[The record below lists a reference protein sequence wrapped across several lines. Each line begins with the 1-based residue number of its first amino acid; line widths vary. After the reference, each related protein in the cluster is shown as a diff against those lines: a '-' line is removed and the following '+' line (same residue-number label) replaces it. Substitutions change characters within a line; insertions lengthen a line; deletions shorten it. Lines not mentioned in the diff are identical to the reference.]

1 MKTLITSAD
10 FNTIESEILVI
21 GVPEHPENVT
31 GWDTFVS
38 MFSSRVPEWV
48 KSGDIKSTF
57 NEIVKMPSLD
67 EKKFKRVLFIGLGTS
82 KSLTEEKLRQ
92 VFATVGKELFAM
104 KATSAAIW
112 TSPFT
117 NDNLDCEA
125 VVFAAS
131 EGIGLGT
138 YNYHGYKTDSNEKDF
153 SLDSLQFLSN
163 ADTDEL
169 KAAFEVG
176 TVHAY
181 AVNEARTLV
190 NMPPNILTATK
201 MAEYAQELAEKY
213 DFEIEV
219 LGKKEMEELGMG
231 AILAVNKGSV
241 EEPRLIVLKYAAT
254 DTWED
259 VVGLV
264 GKGVTYDTGGYSLKP
279 KDGMVGMKGDMGG
292 AAAVLGAMT
301 IIGELR
307 PEKNVIAVIASTD
320 NMISGE
326 AFKPDDV
333 ITSLSGKTIE
343 VLNTDAEGRLVLA
356 DAVTYAKQSGADYL
370 IDVATLTGGVIVALG
385 MDKTGALTN
394 DEAFFEEFMQASL
407 ETGEFVWRLPLT
419 ENDKKRLRKSDVA
432 DLNNSPG
439 RDGHMIFGGGFV
451 GEFVGDTP
459 WIHLDIAGTSDATAA
474 HDLGPKGA
482 TGVMVRTLAT
492 LIERIADSSSD
503 LDNE

>member
-1 MKTLITSAD
+1 MRRILMKTTIVEQDFSKVEAEVLI
-10 FNTIESEILVI
+10 I
-21 GVPEHPENVT
+21 GVPKHPENTV
-31 GWDTFVS
+31 GWDEFVAS
-38 MFSSRVPEWV
+38 YSTRLPEWL
-48 KSGDIKSTF
+48 KSGDVKTDFKKLI
-57 NEIVKMPSLD
+57 KMPSMN
-67 EKKFKRVLFIGLGTS
+67 EQGYKRVLFIGLGT
-82 KSLTEEKLRQ
+82 KNSLTEDRLRE
-92 VFATVGKELFAM
+92 VFAAAGKELSKM
-104 KATSAAIW
+104 KVSSVAIW
-112 TSPFT
+112 TAPFT
-117 NDNLDCEA
+117 NEKITCED
-125 VVFAAS
+125 VVFTAA
-131 EGIGLGT
+131 EGLGLGA
-138 YNYHGYKTDSNEKDF
+138 YEFEGYKTDSNERDVTLETV
-153 SLDSLQFLSN
+153 SFLSA
-163 ADTDEL
+163 ADEEEL

-176 TVHAY
+176 KVHAY
-181 AVNEARTLV
+181 AVNEARNLV
-190 NMPPNILTATK
+190 NMPPNILTATE
-201 MAEYAQELAEKY
+201 MANYARQLAEKH

-219 LGKKEMEELGMG
+219 LGKAEMEELGMG

-241 EEPRLIVLKYAAT
+241 EEPRLIVLKYAGT

-259 VVGLV
+259 VIGLV
-264 GKGVTYDTGGYSLKP
+264 GKGITYDTGGYSLKP
-279 KDGMVGMKGDMGG
+279 REGMVGMKGDMGG
-292 AAAVLGAMT
+292 AAAVLGAMS

-307 PEKNVIAVIASTD
+307 PSKNVVAVIASTD
-320 NMISGE
+320 NMVSAE

-394 DEAFFEEFMQASL
+394 DEAFFEEFMHAAT

-419 ENDKKRLRKSDVA
+419 ESDKKRLRKSDVA

-459 WIHLDIAGTSDATAA
+459 WVHLDIAGTSGAESA
-474 HDLGPKGA
+474 HDLGPKGG

-492 LIERIADSSSD
+492 LVERMS
-503 LDNE
+503 NN

>member
-1 MKTLITSAD
+1 MNATIVEQNFSEVEADVLI
-10 FNTIESEILVI
+10 I
-21 GVPEHPENVT
+21 GVPQHPENT
-31 GWDTFVS
+31 KGWDEFVAS
-38 MFSSRVPEWV
+38 YSTRLPEWIRFGDV
-48 KSGDIKSTF
+48 KTDFKVL
-57 NEIVKMPSLD
+57 VKMPSIN
-67 EKKFKRVLFIGLGTS
+67 EQGYKRVLFIGLGA
-82 KSLTEEKLRQ
+82 KNSLTEDRLRE
-92 VFATVGKELFAM
+92 VFAAAGKELSNL
-104 KATSAAIW
+104 KASSVAIW
-112 TSPFT
+112 TAPFT
-117 NDNLDCEA
+117 NDKLVCED
-125 VVFAAS
+125 VVFTAA
-131 EGIGLGT
+131 EGLGLGG
-138 YNYHGYKTDSNEKDF
+138 YEFEGYKTDSNEQDITLG
-153 SLDSLQFLSN
+153 SVTFLSSAN
-163 ADTDEL
+163 EEEL

-176 TVHAY
+176 KVHAH
-181 AVNEARTLV
+181 AVNEARNLV
-190 NMPPNILTATK
+190 NMPPNILTATE
-201 MAEYAQELAEKY
+201 MASYARRLAEKH

-241 EEPRLIVLKYAAT
+241 EEPKLIVLKYAAT

-264 GKGVTYDTGGYSLKP
+264 GKGVTYDTGGYSLKS

-292 AAAVLGAMT
+292 AAAVLGAMS

-307 PEKNVIAVIASTD
+307 PSKNVVAVIAATD
-320 NMISGE
+320 NMVSGE

-356 DAVTYAKQSGADYL
+356 DAVTYAKQAGADYL

-385 MDKTGALTN
+385 KDKTGALTN
-394 DEAFFEEFMQASL
+394 DETFFEEFMYAAV

-419 ENDKKRLRKSDVA
+419 ESDKKRLRKSDVA

-439 RDGHMIFGGGFV
+439 RDGHAIFGGGFI

-459 WIHLDIAGTSDATAA
+459 WIHLDIAGTSDADAG

-492 LIERIADSSSD
+492 IVERMAD
-503 LDNE
+503 N

>member
-1 MKTLITSAD
+1 MKPLIKELDFFNIEAD
-10 FNTIESEILVI
+10 VFVV
-21 GVPEHPENVT
+21 GVPEHPENVE
-31 GWDTFVS
+31 GWDEFVAS
-38 MFSSRVPEWV
+38 FSTRIPVWL
-48 KSGDIKSTF
+48 KSGDIKTDF
-57 NEIVKMPSLD
+57 KKIVNVPSMK
-67 EKKFKRVLFIGLGTS
+67 ESGYKRILFVGLGAK
-82 KSLTEEKLRQ
+82 KSLNENRLRE
-92 VFATVGKELFAM
+92 VFAAVGKELASM
-104 KATSAAIW
+104 RVTSAAIW
-112 TSPFT
+112 TAPFK
-117 NDNLDCEA
+117 NEKLVCED
-125 VVFAAS
+125 VVFTSA
-131 EGIGLGT
+131 EGLTLGA
-138 YNYHGYKTDSNEKDF
+138 YKFEGYHTDSNIRTVE
-153 SLDSLQFLSN
+153 LETVTFLSSAN
-163 ADTDEL
+163 NDEL

-176 TVHAY
+176 EVNAY
-181 AVNEARTLV
+181 SVNEARNLV
-190 NMPPNILTATK
+190 NMPPNILTATE
-201 MAEYAQELAEKY
+201 MANYAQELATKH
-213 DFEIEV
+213 DFEIEI

-241 EEPRLIVLKYAAT
+241 EEPKLIVMKYSGT
-254 DTWED
+254 DEWKD

-264 GKGVTYDTGGYSLKP
+264 GKGITYDTGGYSLKP

-292 AAAVLGAMT
+292 AAAVLGAMN

-307 PEKNVIAVIASTD
+307 PAKNVVAVIASTD
-320 NMISGE
+320 NMVSGE

-356 DAVTYAKQSGADYL
+356 DAVTYALQCGADYL
-370 IDVATLTGGVIVALG
+370 VDVATLTGGVIVALG

-394 DEAFFEEFMQASL
+394 NEEFFEEFMQAAV

-439 RDGHMIFGGGFV
+439 RDGHAIFGGGFV

-492 LIERIADSSSD
+492 MIERMAETDI
-503 LDNE
+503 

>member
-1 MKTLITSAD
+1 MKAL
-10 FNTIESEILVI
+10 FIEPEFSNLKSEVLVI
-21 GVPEHPENVT
+21 GVPEHPENVE
-31 GWDTFVS
+31 GWDNFATS
-38 MFSSRVPEWV
+38 FSPRLMDWI
-48 KSGDIKSTF
+48 KSGDIQSEFKK
-57 NEIVKMPSLD
+57 IVKMPALHTGAYD
-67 EKKFKRVLFIGLGTS
+67 RVYFIGLGNA
-82 KSLTEEKLRQ
+82 KKMTEDRLRQ
-92 VFATVGKELFAM
+92 AFAALGKEL
-104 KATSAAIW
+104 KASKVASLSIW
-112 TSPFT
+112 TAPFT
-117 NDNLDCEA
+117 NDALACDD
-125 VVFAAS
+125 VVFAAA
-131 EGIGLGT
+131 EGIGMGS
-138 YNYHGYKTDSNEKDF
+138 YKFEGFRTDSNERDVALE
-153 SLDSLQFLSN
+153 SVTFLSK
-163 ADTDEL
+163 ADEEEL
-169 KAAFEVG
+169 RAAFEVG
-176 TVHAY
+176 STYSH
-181 AVNEARTLV
+181 AVNEARNLV

-201 MAEYAQELAEKY
+201 MADYAKELAEKH
-213 DFEIEV
+213 DFEIEI

-241 EEPRLIVLKYAAT
+241 EEPRLIVLKYAGT
-254 DTWED
+254 EQWED

-279 KDGMVGMKGDMGG
+279 REGMVGMKGDMGG
-292 AAAVLGAMT
+292 AAAVLGAMN

-307 PEKNVIAVIASTD
+307 PSKNVIAVIGSTD

-356 DAVTYAKQSGADYL
+356 DAVTYAKQSGANYL

-385 MDKTGALTN
+385 NDKTGALTN
-394 DEAFFEEFMQASL
+394 NEQFFEEFMQASM

-419 ENDKKRLRKSDVA
+419 ENDKKRIRKSEVA

-451 GEFVGDTP
+451 GEFAGDTP
-459 WIHLDIAGTSDATAA
+459 WIHLDIAGTSDASAA

-492 LIERIADSSSD
+492 VVERMADAG
-503 LDNE
+503 LNE

>member
-1 MKTLITSAD
+1 MQAIIMEPDFSKVSAD
-10 FNTIESEILVI
+10 VLVI
-21 GVPEHPENVT
+21 GVPEHPENMT
-31 GWDTFVS
+31 GWGDFVQS
-38 MFSSRVPEWV
+38 FSPRLPEWL
-48 KSGDIKSTF
+48 KSGDIQTDFKK
-57 NEIVKMPSLD
+57 IVKMPTLEERSY
-67 EKKFKRVLFIGLGTS
+67 KRVFFIGLGPQ
-82 KSLTEEKLRQ
+82 KALTEDRLRQ
-92 VFATVGKELFAM
+92 AFADVGKELLKG
-104 KATSAAIW
+104 KARSVAIW
-112 TSPFT
+112 TAPFT
-117 NDNLDCEA
+117 NDKLTCED
-125 VVFAAS
+125 VVFLAS
-131 EGIGLGT
+131 EGMVLGA
-138 YNYHGYKTDSNEKDF
+138 YQFEGYRTDSNERDVT
-153 SLDSLQFLSN
+153 LETITFLSE
-163 ADTDEL
+163 ADAAEL

-176 TVHAY
+176 NVYAS

-190 NMPPNILTATK
+190 NMPPNLLTATK
-201 MAEYAQELAEKY
+201 MADYAREMALKY
-213 DFEIEV
+213 DFEIDV

-241 EEPRLIVLKYAAT
+241 EEPQLIVMKYAAT
-254 DTWED
+254 EQWED

-264 GKGVTYDTGGYSLKP
+264 GKGITYDTGGYSLKP

-292 AAAVLGAMT
+292 AAAVLGAMN

-307 PEKNVIAVIASTD
+307 PAKNVIAVIASTD

-356 DAVTYAKQSGADYL
+356 DAVTYAMQAGANSI
-370 IDVATLTGGVIVALG
+370 IDIATLTGGVIIALG
-385 MDKTGALTN
+385 HDKTGALTN
-394 DEAFFEEFMQASL
+394 DEAFFEDFMQASL

-419 ENDKKRLRKSDVA
+419 ENDKKRIRKSDVA

-459 WIHLDIAGTSDATAA
+459 WIHLDIAGTSDASAT
-474 HDLGPKGA
+474 HDLGPKGG

-492 LIERIADSSSD
+492 LIERLADS
-503 LDNE
+503 DNSA

>member
-1 MKTLITSAD
+1 MKTIISEPNFNNIEADVLI
-10 FNTIESEILVI
+10 I
-21 GVPEHPENVT
+21 GVPEHPENVK
-31 GWDTFVS
+31 GWDGFVS
-38 MFSSRVPEWV
+38 SFSARLPEWI
-48 KSGDIKSTF
+48 KSGDVKTGF
-57 NEIVKMPSLD
+57 KEIVKMPAID
-67 EKKFKRVLFIGLGTS
+67 EKGYNRVIFIGLGAQ
-82 KSLTEEKLRQ
+82 KALTEERLRQ
-92 VFATVGKELFAM
+92 VFAAIGKEL
-104 KATSAAIW
+104 ATGKSSTVAIW
-112 TSPFT
+112 TAPFR
-117 NDNLDCEA
+117 NDKLSCGD
-125 VVFAAS
+125 VTFAAS
-131 EGIGLGT
+131 EGIGMGI
-138 YNYHGYKTDSNEKDF
+138 YRYEGYKTNSNDKDVT
-153 SLDSLQFLSN
+153 LETVYFLSN
-163 ADTDEL
+163 ADEDEL

-176 TVHAY
+176 KVHAH
-181 AVNEARTLV
+181 AVNEARNLV

-201 MAEYAQELAEKY
+201 MADYARELAEQY

-254 DTWED
+254 DKWED

-264 GKGVTYDTGGYSLKP
+264 GKGITYDTGGYSLKP

-292 AAAVLGAMT
+292 AAAVLGAMR

-307 PEKNVIAVIASTD
+307 PAKNVIAVIASTD
-320 NMISGE
+320 NMVSGE

-343 VLNTDAEGRLVLA
+343 ILNTDAEGRLVLA

-385 MDKTGALTN
+385 KDKTGALTN
-394 DEAFFEEFMQASL
+394 NEGFFEEFMHASM

-419 ENDKKRLRKSDVA
+419 ENDKKRIRKSDVA

-459 WIHLDIAGTSDATAA
+459 WIHLDIAGTSDAASA
-474 HDLGPKGA
+474 HDLGPTGG

-492 LIERIADSSSD
+492 FVERMADED
-503 LDNE
+503 IKVN